1 MARSVARIKLD
12 GGQKVTEETLMKQKY
27 GSLSICLSVCL
38 SVCQPP
44 QKTRRSDGAN
54 ISSSEAAVLC
64 SVRSFTPQSV
74 LRQVHSLFH
83 SEFSTQCDLVLPLAI
98 CSILSFP

>member
-38 SVCQPP
+38 SA
-44 QKTRRSDGAN
+44 TTEN
-54 ISSSEAAVLC
+54 
-64 SVRSFTPQSV
+64 TPV
-74 LRQVHSLFH
+74 
-83 SEFSTQCDLVLPLAI
+83 
-98 CSILSFP
+98 

>member
-27 GSLSICLSVCL
+27 GSLSICL